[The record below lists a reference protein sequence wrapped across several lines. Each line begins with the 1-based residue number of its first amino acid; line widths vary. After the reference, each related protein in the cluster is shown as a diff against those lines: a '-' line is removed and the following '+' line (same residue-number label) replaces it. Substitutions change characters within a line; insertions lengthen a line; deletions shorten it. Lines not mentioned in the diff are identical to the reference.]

1 MSPTTGRGRI
11 DTQDGSAICHLPNS
25 STRQHSD
32 RRLIYLS
39 RKGLTFSQACSEQM
53 KTVWAGF
60 TLE

>member
-1 MSPTTGRGRI
+1 M
-11 DTQDGSAICHLPNS
+11 DMDDGSAICHLPNS
-25 STRQHSD
+25 STRRHSD

-39 RKGLTFSQACSEQM
+39 RTGLTFSQACSEQM